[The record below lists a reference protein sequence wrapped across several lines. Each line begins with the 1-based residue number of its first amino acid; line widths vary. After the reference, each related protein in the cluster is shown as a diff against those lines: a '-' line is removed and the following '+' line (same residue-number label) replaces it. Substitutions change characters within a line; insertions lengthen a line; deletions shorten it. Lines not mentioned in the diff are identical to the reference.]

1 MADVQGNI
9 ADARGNVLNVQKLE
23 PRPSAYWLSIFTIYS
38 QNGCNP
44 INQTQSVDLVDTNGE
59 LGR

>member
-1 MADVQGNI
+1 MADVQSDMADAQGNI
-9 ADARGNVLNVQKLE
+9 VNAQKLE
-23 PRPSAYWLSIFTIYS
+23 PRPTAYSLSIFTIYS
-38 QNGCNP
+38 QSGCNP